1 MNCEK
6 CNKEH
11 DGSYGSG
18 RFCQQACSRSFST
31 KAKRKEISEKAR
43 QWSSENNPA
52 TLFDKSCLCCSKEF
66 QVKKTKKNAK
76 FCSRSCA
83 SRWRNDERNPDYAL
97 NKARAIERG
106 KKSAAAQRAKRRSKN
121 EIHFASL
128 CQEHFDKVLTN
139 EPMFNGWDADVIIPE
154 LKIAVLW
161 NGKWHYEKIMEG
173 TSLKQIQNRDKIK
186 MKEIRAAGYK
196 PYVIKDMGKESP
208 ALVQAEWLKFLQ
220 QTS

>member
-1 MNCEK
+1 MNCET
-6 CNKEH
+6 CQKEH

-31 KAKRKEISEKAR
+31 KAKRKEINKKVR
-43 QWSSENNPA
+43 QWQQKNNPL
-52 TLFDKSCLCCSKEF
+52 TIIDKECPLCSAKF
-66 QVKKTKKNAK
+66 QVKKTKKNQR

-83 SRWRNDERNPDYAL
+83 TKWQYDERNPDYAL
-97 NKARAIERG
+97 NKAKATENG
-106 KKSAAAQRAKRRSKN
+106 KKSAAAQRTTRRSRN

-128 CQEHFDKVLTN
+128 CEEHFDKVLTN

-186 MKEIRAAGYK
+186 MKEIRAAGYE
-196 PYVIKDMGKESP
+196 PYVIKDMGKASP
-208 ALVQAEWLKFLQ
+208 ALVEADWLKFLQ
-220 QTS
+220 LTS